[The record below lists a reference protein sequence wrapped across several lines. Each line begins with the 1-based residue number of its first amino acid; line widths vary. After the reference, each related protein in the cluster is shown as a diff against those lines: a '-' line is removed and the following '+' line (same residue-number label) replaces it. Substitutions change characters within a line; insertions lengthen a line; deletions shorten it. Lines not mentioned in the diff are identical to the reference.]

1 MAPVDPGSTIHWQRN
16 PSYTTSLL
24 SSIPQL
30 QSPSTCLFSSSKSK
44 SSQWKSTK
52 QTLLETLTRM
62 VFTSNGDE
70 SREKKQRESVQRRL
84 TAIVK
89 EYNDGIMLLKQDPYH
104 VDETL
109 QELRNR
115 HPYWDQL
122 RTHLK
127 DHPEMPSWDE
137 NEDRA
142 REDVDEQD
150 GNNMQ
155 DVYYPQQQ
163 NNHQPLA
170 GPSNHN
176 RNSNYQSPPPRV
188 PFRARSRSR
197 SRSRSPVRRRRSKYE
212 AESDDDYYEDE
223 VTGPYEQ
230 VRQRMQEQS
239 QRRRAEERER
249 ERERERD
256 RARQRALD
264 QIRIRREAELQR
276 QRVEAEQAVLRRR
289 DERLA
294 QMRQVEIPPQVA
306 APQPQGQPQL
316 PAPQHPFDN
325 QDDDDALSSCPK
337 CQISLLMLTPSGS
350 ETHLR
355 QCLDSG
361 EGGVAQGAHLES
373 CPVCDQS
380 LVGPGWTKQLGEK
393 HVDDCCKGLGAG
405 GGGTTGVNGAGG
417 GRDVG
422 RGKRD
427 HVVFIC
433 DEKSV
438 PKDDK
443 TGEPLECAFCFDEFS
458 EGKTLARLSC
468 YCIFDEACIT
478 DYWKQPGKFCPL
490 HRDLDDITE
499 VEMQ

>member
-1 MAPVDPGSTIHWQRN
+1 MAPVDPGSTIHWQKN

-24 SSIPQL
+24 SSISQL
-30 QSPSTCLFSSSKSK
+30 PSPSTSLFSSSKSK
-44 SSQWKSTK
+44 SSQWKQSK

-62 VFTSNGDE
+62 VFTSGGDE
-70 SREKKQRESVQRRL
+70 SREKKQRDSIQRRL
-84 TAIVK
+84 TALVK
-89 EYNDGIMLLKQDPYH
+89 EYNDGIMLLKQDPYN

-109 QELRNR
+109 QELRDK
-115 HPYWDQL
+115 HPYWNQL

-127 DHPEMPSWDE
+127 DHPEMANWDE

-142 REDVDEQD
+142 REDEEED
-150 GNNMQ
+150 GNNLTGQAMQ

-163 NNHQPLA
+163 QQQQNNYQPIA

-176 RNSNYQSPPPRV
+176 RNQNPQPPPRV
-188 PFRARSRSR
+188 RARSRSR
-197 SRSRSPVRRRRSKYE
+197 SRSRSPVRRRISRYDVDE
-212 AESDDDYYEDE
+212 DEDDYLEDE
-223 VTGPYEQ
+223 SAE
-230 VRQRMQEQS
+230 RFRE
-239 QRRRAEERER
+239 RRRRMEEADARVRLEL
-249 ERERERD
+249 E
-256 RARQRALD
+256 RARRDEMA
-264 QIRIRREAELQR
+264 
-276 QRVEAEQAVLRRR
+276 QRVANAEIERRRIQAEQAAQARR
-289 DERLA
+289 DEYERLLGEL
-294 QMRQVEIPPQVA
+294 RQAEAPRLQQPPVRH
-306 APQPQGQPQL
+306 
-316 PAPQHPFDN
+316 PADN

-337 CQISLLMLTPSGS
+337 CQFPLLTLNPSES

-380 LVGPGWTKQLGEK
+380 LVGPGWTKELGEK

-405 GGGTTGVNGAGG
+405 GGGTTGVSGPGGG
-417 GRDVG
+417 GREVG

-443 TGEPLECAFCFDEFS
+443 SGEPLECAFCFDEFS

-490 HRDLDDITE
+490 HRDLDDISE
-499 VEMQ
+499 VEMN